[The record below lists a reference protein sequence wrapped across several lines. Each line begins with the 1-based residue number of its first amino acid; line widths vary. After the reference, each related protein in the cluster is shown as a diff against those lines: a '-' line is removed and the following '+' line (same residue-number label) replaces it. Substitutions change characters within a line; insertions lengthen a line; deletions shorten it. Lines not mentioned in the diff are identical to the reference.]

1 MLGIAVRIRVKI
13 YRVKVTVMVRLR
25 VIVRVIRLD
34 DDWYLRLGRVR

>member
-1 MLGIAVRIRVKI
+1 VLGIVVRIRVKI
-13 YRVKVTVMVRLR
+13 YRVKVTVRVRLR

>member
-1 MLGIAVRIRVKI
+1 VLGIAVRIRVKI